1 MKLFLDTAH
10 LDDIQ
15 KYADMGIVDGVTTN
29 PSLVA
34 KEGANLKEYTL
45 KICEMVDGDIS
56 AEVVAT
62 DFEGICKEAREIAQ
76 WHKNVVVKIPMI
88 PAGIRAIKTLSAEGI
103 RINCTLIFSA
113 NQALLAAKAGAYI
126 VSPFAGRIDDM
137 GQDSVETMAEIRQV
151 FDNYQIETQILFAST
166 RHPRHVVD
174 AALLGCDICTMPAE
188 VMQKLFQHPLTDV
201 GLEKFLADWETVKTK
216 Q

>member
-1 MKLFLDTAH
+1 MKIFLDTAN
-10 LDDIQ
+10 LDEIK
-15 KYADMGIVDGVTTN
+15 KYAEMGIVDGVTTN
-29 PSLVA
+29 PTLVA

-56 AEVVAT
+56 AEVIAT
-62 DFEGICKEAREIAQ
+62 DYEGIVKEGREIAK
-76 WHKNVVVKIPMI
+76 WHKNVVVKIPFI
-88 PAGIRAIKTLSAEGI
+88 PEGVKAIKTLSSEGI
-103 RINCTLIFSA
+103 KINCTLIFSA

-137 GQDSVETMAEIRQV
+137 GQDSMQTIAEIRQI
-151 FDNYQIETQILFAST
+151 FDNYGIECQILFAST

-174 AALLGCDICTMPAE
+174 AATMGCDICTMPAGVLE
-188 VMQKLFQHPLTDV
+188 KMFKHPLTDK
-201 GLEKFLADWETVKTK
+201 GLTQFLSDWEAVKDK